1 LCRGKL
7 LPNVVPVPLHPA
19 AIVDTEPQGCTL
31 GSHALG
37 KPKQP
42 RWTTGV
48 AQGVAAT
55 LSGGAA
61 LVSILSYTSSA
72 GIAVPGVPS
81 PASRAHSVTVAPAMD
96 TATAVGDTIQLAA
109 VITDSGGTVLAGV
122 APSWTSGDPS
132 IAEVSPAGTVAIR
145 AAGATTIVVRVGD
158 VETQSHIVVVQRPAA
173 LQVDDTLLQV
183 PEGDRRPLGARVL
196 DARGNPIIGDD
207 VTWSAPDP
215 TVAKVEGADAVGVS
229 AGRTSLVAMAG
240 PLQASLLLEVTPV
253 AGSITVLG
261 GDGQRGPAG
270 AELSVPV
277 TAQIVSRS
285 GRPIAGVVAGFQSA
299 SPVASARP
307 VFDTSDARGI
317 VKAVWHLGELPGRQ
331 QLSIAVDGVSTSPAV
346 SAEADPVPA
355 NARVEITGAD
365 LVGRVGDTLPEPVV
379 VRVTD
384 SLGRA
389 LADLPVAWSSLD
401 GGAISAQAM
410 RTDSLGE
417 ARATWRLGTKAGRQ
431 RARVQVGNARTLPP
445 TGLMAVAEPGPAAA
459 LRPVSGD
466 RQTGSVGQ
474 PVPQAIV
481 LRAIDRH
488 GNPVAGAA
496 LRLLPADGRTA
507 DDELSTDS
515 TGRAKVVWILGRTAG
530 LQRLTARLQGD
541 TAGTEITA
549 VARPGKAVKL
559 AFVDPPVGGKAGRAL
574 PKPLVVQVTDSYGNP
589 IAGQTVLFKASSGT
603 VTPTRGLSDVDGHT
617 SVRWT
622 LGPKSQRPE
631 LSAKVPGTVVSRTLT
646 LGAKP

>member
-1 LCRGKL
+1 M
-7 LPNVVPVPLHPA
+7 
-19 AIVDTEPQGCTL
+19 
-31 GSHALG
+31 
-37 KPKQP
+37 
-42 RWTTGV
+42 
-48 AQGVAAT
+48 

-72 GIAVPGVPS
+72 GIAVPGMPS
-81 PASRAHSVTVAPAMD
+81 AASRAHSVTVAPALD
-96 TATAVGDTIQLAA
+96 TAAAVGDTIQLAA

-122 APSWTSGDPS
+122 APTWTSGDPS

-145 AAGATTIVVRVGD
+145 GAGATAIMVRVGN
-158 VETQSHIVVVQRPAA
+158 VETRAHIVVLQRPAS

-183 PEGDRRPLGARVL
+183 PEGDRRPLSARVL
-196 DARGNPIIGDD
+196 DARGNPIVGAD

-215 TVAKVEGADAVGVS
+215 AVAKVESADAVGVS
-229 AGRTSLVAMAG
+229 AGRTLFLAMAG
-240 PLQASLLLEVTPV
+240 QLQASLPLEVTPV

-285 GRPIAGVVAGFQSA
+285 GRPIAGVVAGFHPAA
-299 SPVASARP
+299 SGASARAG
-307 VFDTSDARGI
+307 VRYLGCARDR
-317 VKAVWHLGELPGRQ
+317 E
-331 QLSIAVDGVSTSPAV
+331 DGVAAGRAARTATAV
-346 SAEADPVPA
+346 H
-355 NARVEITGAD
+355 RRR
-365 LVGRVGDTLPEPVV
+365 GRE
-379 VRVTD
+379 RVTD
-384 SLGRA
+384 GERRGGPPAGQRAGGDRELRPGRPGGRYA
-389 LADLPVAWSSLD
+389 AVSRSSCGSPTRLAARWPICRW
-401 GGAISAQAM
+401 GGARSTAESITGQAM

-417 ARATWRLGTKAGRQ
+417 ARATWKLGTKAGRQ
-431 RARVQVGNARTLPP
+431 RARVQVGNARTMPP
-445 TGLMAVAEPGPAAA
+445 VGLMAAAEPGPAAA
-459 LRPVSGD
+459 VRPVSGD

-474 PVPQAIV
+474 PLPQAIV

-488 GNPVAGAA
+488 GNPVAGAV
-496 LRLLPADGRTA
+496 LRLLPAAGRPA
-507 DDELSTDS
+507 DNELSTDS
-515 TGRAKVVWILGRTAG
+515 TGRAKVVWTLGRTAG

-541 TAGTEITA
+541 TAETEITA